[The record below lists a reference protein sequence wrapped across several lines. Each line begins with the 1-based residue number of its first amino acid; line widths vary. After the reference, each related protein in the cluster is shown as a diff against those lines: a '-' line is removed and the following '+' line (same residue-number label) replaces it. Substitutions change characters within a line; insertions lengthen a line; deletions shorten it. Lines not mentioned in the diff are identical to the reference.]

1 MKKNISPKKK
11 NLNYE
16 DKFELMTEFIQE
28 TGEKIKHNTTYKG
41 YNIGF
46 MKANL
51 RSAYFNG
58 TLNINKELLNKFIS
72 IGILTLE
79 KERNRHS
86 QQEKYDF
93 IMQTLGK
100 SEKEISN
107 LESKFGL
114 TFEYVKKQ
122 IQANYNKGTLKLSST
137 QIDNLRKNRFLNYS
151 TQEKNKLTEQSG
163 LPSKYIID
171 IIRNY
176 GSYDNFIQQYK
187 KGLLDYDFCGDV
199 FCGYRGITISDK
211 EITEKQKLGYAKLN
225 DQINLSNCIFENG
238 DYIDINVIDNYLKG
252 LEERPR
258 KIIGMYYGLN
268 GENFSSK
275 QLCEYFNISRNH
287 FNDIKNKAIRKL
299 TYYNITFGK
308 SLKNISSANTSD
320 IDILR
325 YNEAKHNYLNL
336 ENIFDPKGIVPAV
349 QIDKTKVEQQKKD
362 DLKKSI
368 KHNQQELAK
377 SLEILKKLEQD
388 KNENSHEL

>member
-1 MKKNISPKKK
+1 MKKNISPKTKY
-11 NLNYE
+11 LNYE
-16 DKFELMTEFIQE
+16 EKFELMTEFMKE
-28 TGEKIKHNTTYKG
+28 TGEKIKHTTTYKC
-41 YNIGF
+41 YNIGI

-51 RSAYFNG
+51 RTLYYNG
-58 TLNINKELLNKFIS
+58 TLKMDEQLLNKFIS
-72 IGILTLE
+72 SGILSVE
-79 KERNRHS
+79 KEKNRHS
-86 QQEKYDF
+86 QQEKYEF
-93 IMQTLGK
+93 LMLTVGK
-100 SEKEISN
+100 SKEEISN
-107 LESKFGL
+107 LEAKLGL
-114 TFEYVKKQ
+114 TFQYVKNQ
-122 IQANYNKGTLKLSST
+122 FQTDYNKGTLKLSSH
-137 QIDNLRKNRFLNYS
+137 QIDNLRKSGFLNYS
-151 TQEKNKLTEQSG
+151 TKEKNEFSEQFG
-163 LPSKYIID
+163 LPSKYIVD
-171 IIRNY
+171 IIKKY
-176 GSYDNFIQQYK
+176 GSYDNFIKQYK
-187 KGLLDYDFCGDV
+187 TGQINYNFHDDI
-199 FCGYRGITISDK
+199 FCGYRGITIFEK
-211 EITEKQKLGYAKLN
+211 EITEEQKLEYAKLN

-368 KHNQQELAK
+368 QHNQQELAK

-388 KNENSHEL
+388 KNENSHER